1 MNQTGQSGQ
10 PAAEGEDQRH
20 ERAHERGWVARA
32 LLIAAGPLLGLG
44 AFWAAALATGEAL
57 SADGAVMLGIFVL
70 AAWYWITGAIPAF
83 ATGVLVMGLG
93 ALLIGFPAEE
103 GRPFG
108 ADPGSSEVRS
118 WTEFISPAA
127 APVVVLMLGGLI
139 LGHAAHETGFDRL
152 LARVLLAP
160 FAKSHASLLLGVLVV
175 SGALSMWMSNTA
187 TAAMVVA
194 LISPACEA
202 LGTRSN
208 LRKRLLLAVAVGAN
222 IGGVGTPIG
231 TPPNAIAFGALKA
244 AGIEITFLGWMAF
257 GVPLAAAMLLAAWG
271 LLLWI
276 MPDRIDDKPDASPAA
291 LLDTPD
297 AHRHTTRAGRW
308 MMVTTG
314 ATFAL
319 TIALWVTGQW
329 TGLPVAAAALVPLMV
344 FTATGILTRRD
355 INTLEWDTLLLI
367 AGGLALG
374 TGMESTG
381 LAAWMVGGFDAST
394 LPLPVAVLALAAVS
408 MAMST
413 LMSNTAAANLLMPIA
428 IGIAA
433 GAISERQAAVAVALA
448 AGLAMAL
455 PVSTPPNAIV
465 HGVGGLRSTDFLRI
479 GLSVG
484 AIGLLGVLAVTLALA

>member
-1 MNQTGQSGQ
+1 M
-10 PAAEGEDQRH
+10 AEAGEDQRH
-20 ERAHERGWVARA
+20 ELARERHWLGRA
-32 LLIAAGPLLGLG
+32 LLIAAGPTLGAA
-44 AFWAAALATGEAL
+44 AFWAAAAATGDAL
-57 SADGAVMLGIFVL
+57 SADGAVMLGVFVL

-93 ALLIGFPAEE
+93 ALLIGVPAEE
-103 GRPFG
+103 GRLFQ
-108 ADPGSSEVRS
+108 AEPGSSEVRS
-118 WTEFISPAA
+118 WTEFIAPAA

-160 FAKSHASLLLGVLVV
+160 FLKSHARLVLGVLVV
-175 SGALSMWMSNTA
+175 SGGLSMWMSNTA
-187 TAAMVVA
+187 TAAMVAA
-194 LISPACEA
+194 LISPACAAMGER
-202 LGTRSN
+202 TN
-208 LRKRLLLAVAVGAN
+208 LRRRLLLAVAVGAN
-222 IGGVGTPIG
+222 AGGVGTPIG

-244 AGIEITFLGWMAF
+244 AGVEITFLGWMAF
-257 GVPLAAAMLLAAWG
+257 GVPLAAAVLLAAWG
-271 LLLWI
+271 LLLRL
-276 MPDRIDDKPDASPAA
+276 MPAGAEPGPAPSVVLGAPDP
-291 LLDTPD
+291 
-297 AHRHTTRAGRW
+297 HRHTTKEGRW
-308 MMVTTG
+308 MVVTTG

-319 TIALWVTGQW
+319 TVLLWVTGQW
-329 TGLPVAAAALVPLMV
+329 TGLPVAAAALLPLMV

-355 INTLEWDTLLLI
+355 INSLEWDTLLLI

-381 LAAWMVGGFDAST
+381 LAAWMVGGIDVAALPASA
-394 LPLPVAVLALAAVS
+394 AVLGLGAIS

-428 IGIAA
+428 IGLA
-433 GAISERQAAVAVALA
+433 GGAVSERQAAVAVALA
-448 AGLAMAL
+448 AGLAMSL

-484 AIGLLGVLAVTLALA
+484 ALGLAGVLGVAWALG